1 MAMAPGLQRRGGLF
15 GSAPMQ
21 PPYNTPGIGD
31 GMTATAAPMAPKKG
45 FDWGKL
51 IGVLGDSLSIAGG
64 GQAQFVPNMIDQ
76 RNRRQAQAYAEQTYQ
91 RRRGDEMTDWQAKQ
105 EYERANPSPRA
116 PHYWETNDGS
126 LGMVGPDGKPS
137 ILYQDPNDKIQW
149 MQVDNGD
156 GTKTVVPYNSKG
168 PLGQQPQAPPQ
179 AQGAPQRP
187 VGKLKP
193 YGGQTATP
201 SGNF

>member
-1 MAMAPGLQRRGGLF
+1 MAMAPGLQRRAGLF

-31 GMTATAAPMAPKKG
+31 GMSATAAPMAPKKG

-64 GQAQFVPNMIDQ
+64 GQAQYVPNLIDQ

-91 RRRGDEMTDWQAKQ
+91 RRRQDELQDYGLKQ
-105 EYERANPSPRA
+105 GIEAQYRKPTSYEQILDAAGIQGEERVKLLRMKAQNEAQGVPMAVDITNPDGSVGRQYIRP
-116 PHYWETNDGS
+116 GS
-126 LGMVGPDGKPS
+126 LGAPM
-137 ILYQDPNDKIQW
+137 
-149 MQVDNGD
+149 
-156 GTKTVVPYNSKG
+156 
-168 PLGQQPQAPPQ
+168 QAP
-179 AQGAPQRP
+179 AAP